1 MFLLIPS
8 FIGCILFVIF
18 RKLQLNKFSK
28 YQGEFDRKH
37 ETINLLTESIREK
50 KFLLQTLPFKCQRV
64 SFLFNV
70 SQKLIEI
77 IGSAEVLNFLI
88 KTLEELFPQADNI
101 LIFDFDKENYSI
113 NLVRSFNKTKS
124 IVNEIKGDELD
135 NWVLRH
141 NCSLMIE
148 DLTKE
153 FKFDYLKIEAYIKRG
168 ARSFISSPLSI
179 GNKILGVVKIESR
192 NPQIFTLDDSRIL
205 RNICDLGTVVLERA
219 ELFSHAQD
227 LIIRDSLTSLFVKDY
242 FFKMLKEKIKAAKT
256 DKKMVGVM
264 MLDIDDFKLLN
275 DNYGHAI
282 GDAALRTV
290 AEVLSKV
297 SDVSGNLAARFGGEE
312 FIIYIG
318 DCNKKE
324 LLLIAEKIRMEIK
337 RVGLT
342 FRRKKVHFTISLGA
356 VLYPID
362 GVESISLVDKA
373 DNLLY
378 KAKKEGKDQICFTG

>member
-1 MFLLIPS
+1 MIPA

-18 RKLQLNKFSK
+18 RKLQLNKFSN

-50 KFLLQTLPFKCQRV
+50 KNLLQTLPFKCQRV

-70 SQKLIEI
+70 SQRLIEI
-77 IGSAEVLNFLI
+77 IESSKVLNFLI

-101 LIFDFDKENYSI
+101 LIFDFDKENYSM
-113 NLVRSFNKTKS
+113 NLARSFNKKKS
-124 IVNEIKGDELD
+124 NINEKKGDELD

-153 FKFDYLKIEAYIKRG
+153 FKFDYSKIEAYTKRG
-168 ARSFISSPLSI
+168 ARSFIASPLSI

-205 RNICDLGTVVLERA
+205 RNICDLGAVVLERA
-219 ELFSHAQD
+219 ELFSHARD
-227 LIIRDSLTSLFVKDY
+227 LVIRDSLTSLFVKDY

-275 DNYGHAI
+275 DNYGHTI

-290 AEVLSKV
+290 AEVLSKI

-324 LLLIAEKIRMEIK
+324 LLIIAEKIRMEIK
-337 RVGLT
+337 RAVIN
-342 FRRKKVHFTISLGA
+342 FRREKVYFTISLGA
-356 VLYPID
+356 VLYPND
-362 GVESISLVDKA
+362 GVDFISLVDKA

-378 KAKKEGKDQICFTG
+378 KAKKEGKD